1 MPQTPAQ
8 AAAFVLGLWI
18 AVWLLFPRAS
28 LGAETGPQLATYSSA
43 SEYASLEAGLY
54 AAVNGVRSGSG
65 LIELRR
71 DPLLDAVARAH
82 SADMARRGYF
92 SHETPEGLNPVDRLR
107 QGGAS
112 GFTLAGENVGLT
124 SRGDPNREIV
134 EAWLASPAHRQN
146 LLAPV
151 FNATGIGIARAADGT
166 LFYTQLYVT
175 YKR

>member
-18 AVWLLFPRAS
+18 AVWLLFPRTS
-28 LGAETGPQLATYSSA
+28 LGAELDFAPLETELQQAIN
-43 SEYASLEAGLY
+43 SERIRE
-54 AAVNGVRSGSG
+54 G

-71 DPLLDAVARAH
+71 DARLDAVARAH
-82 SADMARRGYF
+82 SADMAQRHYL
-92 SHETPEGLNPVDRLR
+92 SHDTPEGLNPVDRLR

-124 SRGDPNREIV
+124 SKSDPNREIL
-134 EAWLASPAHRQN
+134 EAWLASPAHRGN
-146 LLAPV
+146 LLAPA
-151 FNATGIGIARAADGT
+151 FNATGVGIARAPDGT
-166 LFYTQLYVT
+166 LYYTQLYVT